1 MVKLIITG
9 HGRFSDGMLDGINF
23 IMGIQK
29 DIIKVEFN
37 NIDLE
42 IYSNK
47 IEDIIKSSKEGTLI
61 FTDIIGGTPFRIS
74 TILGMK
80 YDNVYV
86 VTGTNISMIIES
98 IIKREVMPLK
108 ELVEQITNVGKNA
121 VQVFDKKSIA
131 KTSRNINN
139 LN

>member
-1 MVKLIITG
+1 
-9 HGRFSDGMLDGINF
+9 MLDGINF

-131 KTSRNINN
+131 EKSRNINN

>member
-131 KTSRNINN
+131 EKSRNINN

>member
-61 FTDIIGGTPFRIS
+61 FTDIIGDTPFRIS

-131 KTSRNINN
+131 KKSRNINN

>member
-47 IEDIIKSSKEGTLI
+47 IEDIIKNSKEGTLI

-121 VQVFDKKSIA
+121 VQVFDKKSITE
-131 KTSRNINN
+131 KSRNINN

>member
-131 KTSRNINN
+131 KKSRNINN